1 MKAKEFA
8 EELLKHPE
16 LEVLFGDDEY
26 DYYFG
31 KPVLA
36 RIDLTPS
43 GPDKINKKTRVGP
56 HTMSYRENEGTQVWI
71 LDQEDL

>member
-31 KPVLA
+31 KPVIT
-36 RIDLTPS
+36 RIDLAPS
-43 GPDKINKKTRVGP
+43 KPDRIQKKTKFGP
-56 HTMSYRENEGTQVWI
+56 HQMCYRENDGTQVWY
-71 LDQEDL
+71 LEREE

>member
-8 EELLKHPE
+8 DELLKHPE

-31 KPVLA
+31 KPVIA
-36 RIDLTPS
+36 RIDLAPS
-43 GPDKINKKTRVGP
+43 KPEIINKKRREGP
-56 HTMSYRENEGTQVWI
+56 HQMCYRENEGTQVWI
-71 LDQEDL
+71 LEREE